1 MNFQRN
7 PSINPAKLASLRQE
21 KEPGFQKV
29 KKYRID
35 EEDSEEFIDQV
46 GFISDGERSDDKK
59 QAEVVSESSSGAE
72 SSDDDDDEEEEED
85 KEEEKEQEEE
95 PAPEVVEPAQAEQEK
110 DDDEDDDKD
119 KEEESPDKAA
129 PKSTLN
135 KKQKMEQQLAKLKA
149 QFADQSLTDSEINRR
164 IDDEMRK
171 LRILEFQIENIEK
184 TIAKQ
189 QKILKCRNKYKR
201 RHYKLEKKFRF
212 QIIKNSQ

>member
-7 PSINPAKLASLRQE
+7 TKLASLRQE
-21 KEPGFQKV
+21 KEAGFQKV

-95 PAPEVVEPAQAEQEK
+95 PAPEV
-110 DDDEDDDKD
+110 
-119 KEEESPDKAA
+119 AA
-129 PKSTLN
+129 
-135 KKQKMEQQLAKLKA
+135 A
-149 QFADQSLTDSEINRR
+149 
-164 IDDEMRK
+164 
-171 LRILEFQIENIEK
+171 
-184 TIAKQ
+184 
-189 QKILKCRNKYKR
+189 
-201 RHYKLEKKFRF
+201 
-212 QIIKNSQ
+212 

>member
-7 PSINPAKLASLRQE
+7 TAKLASLRQE

-164 IDDEMRK
+164 IEDEMRK